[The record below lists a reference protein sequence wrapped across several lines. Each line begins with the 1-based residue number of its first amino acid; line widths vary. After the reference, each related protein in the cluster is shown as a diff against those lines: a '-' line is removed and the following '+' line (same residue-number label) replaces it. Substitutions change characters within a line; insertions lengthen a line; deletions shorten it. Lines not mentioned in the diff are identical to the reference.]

1 MRPKKRQQ
9 SVQFTL
15 RLSQNQAKRF
25 EELRSRL
32 KLASQS
38 DVFDYLVTLG
48 VSTANEQQELI
59 YGLIDRLEEGFDR
72 KLQSLNTLGQLNVAL
87 TDTFIKYVV
96 TALPEIPAA
105 LKDAARFRGA
115 QAYERINMTAIREF
129 HRRRKAD
136 AYEPDNLLASLP
148 VETGNDA

>member
-1 MRPKKRQQ
+1 MRPKKRQG

-15 RLSQNQAKRF
+15 RLSQSQAKRF

-32 KLASQS
+32 KLDSQS

-48 VSTANEQQELI
+48 VSAANEQQELI
-59 YGLIDRLEEGFDR
+59 YSLIDRLEEEFDR
-72 KLQSLNTLGQLNVAL
+72 KLQSLNTLGQLSLAL

-96 TALPEIPAA
+96 TALPEVPAA
-105 LKDAARFRGA
+105 VKDAARFRGI

-129 HRRRKAD
+129 HRRRKVD
-136 AYEPDNLLASLP
+136 AYAPDNLLMSQP
-148 VETGNDA
+148 VEAGSDE